1 MNQTKTAF
9 QQLQSPRIWTVLLLG
24 FSSGLPA
31 VLTGST
37 LSAWFTESGISLM
50 AIGALT
56 LVGQPYVYKFLWAPF
71 MDRFIPPFLGRRR
84 GWMLIW
90 QLCLIATIAIMALL
104 TPQKHAGLMGMIA
117 LLIAFCS
124 ASQDTAINAYQTDV
138 LQQEERGIGSALMAN
153 GWRIGTIVSGAFALI
168 MAQRL
173 GWHMTYLIMAA
184 CMLVGLITTL
194 LCPATPNE
202 KHVQPVSLKDAV
214 IDPFKEFFSRHGAR
228 FAIILLAIIVFY
240 KLGDAFALS
249 LNTTFL
255 LRGMHFSLTDVGVAN
270 KMVGLAASIAGGLIG
285 GLIMLRI
292 SLLRALV
299 VFGILQAVSNLG
311 YMWLALAG
319 HNYSIFYGAV
329 AVEFFTSGLGTTAFL
344 AFIMSLCHPKFT
356 ATQFALLT
364 AVSAVGRVYI
374 GPAAAETVLHIGW
387 AGFFFA
393 SFWVGLIGLGLI
405 WFIQSRVK
413 PLPSGR

>member
-1 MNQTKTAF
+1 MPAIQNPL
-9 QQLQSPRIWTVLLLG
+9 QQLQSPRIWTVLFLG

-90 QLCLIATIAIMALL
+90 QLCLIITIAMMALL
-104 TPQKHAGLMGMIA
+104 TPQKHAGLMGMVA

-138 LQQEERGIGSALMAN
+138 LQQEERGMGAALMAN

-173 GWHMTYLIMAA
+173 GWHITYLIMAA

-202 KHVQPVSLKDAV
+202 KHVQPASLKDAV

-270 KMVGLAASIAGGLIG
+270 KMVGLAASISGGLIG

-292 SLLRALV
+292 SLLRALIL
-299 VFGILQAVSNLG
+299 FGILQAVSNLG

-319 HNYSIFYGAV
+319 HNYPLFYGAV

-364 AVSAVGRVYI
+364 AISAVGRVYI

-405 WFIQSRVK
+405 WFIRK
-413 PLPSGR
+413 NLM

>member
-1 MNQTKTAF
+1 
-9 QQLQSPRIWTVLLLG
+9 
-24 FSSGLPA
+24 
-31 VLTGST
+31 
-37 LSAWFTESGISLM
+37 M

-90 QLCLIATIAIMALL
+90 QLCLIVTIAMMAML

-138 LQQEERGIGSALMAN
+138 LQQEERGIGAALMAN

-173 GWHMTYLIMAA
+173 GWHITYLIMAA

-364 AVSAVGRVYI
+364 AISAVGRVYI

-405 WFIQSRVK
+405 WFIRTSLTQSAK
-413 PLPSGR
+413 NKADG

>member
-1 MNQTKTAF
+1 MNETKTAF
-9 QQLQSPRIWTVLLLG
+9 QQIQSPRIWTVLLLG

-50 AIGALT
+50 TIGALT

-71 MDRFIPPFLGRRR
+71 MDRFVPPFLGRRR
-84 GWMLIW
+84 SWMLIW
-90 QLCLIATIAIMALL
+90 QLCLILTIAAMALL

-138 LQQEERGIGSALMAN
+138 LQQEERGIGAALMAN
-153 GWRIGTIVSGAFALI
+153 GWRIGTIVSGAFSLI
-168 MAQRL
+168 MAQHL
-173 GWHMTYLIMAA
+173 GWHITYLIMAA

-299 VFGILQAVSNLG
+299 VFGIFQAVSNLG

-319 HNYSIFYGAV
+319 HNYSIFYGSI

-364 AVSAVGRVYI
+364 AISAVGRVYI

-405 WFIQSRVK
+405 WFIRK
-413 PLPSGR
+413 NLM

>member
-1 MNQTKTAF
+1 MNETKTAF
-9 QQLQSPRIWTVLLLG
+9 QQIQSPRIWTVLFLG

-71 MDRFIPPFLGRRR
+71 MDRFVPPFLGRRR

-90 QLCLIATIAIMALL
+90 QLCLILTIAAMALL
-104 TPQKHAGLMGMIA
+104 TPEKHAGLMGMIA

-138 LQQEERGIGSALMAN
+138 LQQEERGIGATLMAN

-168 MAQRL
+168 MAQHL
-173 GWHMTYLIMAA
+173 GWHITYLIMAA

-194 LCPATPNE
+194 LCPATLNE

-228 FAIILLAIIVFY
+228 FAVILLAIIVFY

-292 SLLRALV
+292 SLLRALIL
-299 VFGILQAVSNLG
+299 FGILQAVSNLG

-329 AVEFFTSGLGTTAFL
+329 ALEFFTSGLGTTAFL

-364 AVSAVGRVYI
+364 ATSAVGRVYI

-405 WFIQSRVK
+405 WFIRK
-413 PLPSGR
+413 NLM

>member
-1 MNQTKTAF
+1 MKETKAAL
-9 QQLQSPRIWTVLLLG
+9 QQIQSPRIWTVLFLG

-90 QLCLIATIAIMALL
+90 QLCLILTIAAMALL

-138 LQQEERGIGSALMAN
+138 LQQEERGIGAALMAN

-292 SLLRALV
+292 SLLHALV
-299 VFGILQAVSNLG
+299 LFGILQAVSNLG

-319 HNYSIFYGAV
+319 HNYPLFYGAV

-364 AVSAVGRVYI
+364 AISAVGRVYI

-405 WFIQSRVK
+405 WFIRKNLV
-413 PLPSGR
+413 

>member
-1 MNQTKTAF
+1 MKETKAAL
-9 QQLQSPRIWTVLLLG
+9 QQIQSPRIWTVLFLG

-56 LVGQPYVYKFLWAPF
+56 LVGQPYVYKFLWAPL

-90 QLCLIATIAIMALL
+90 QLCLILTIAAMALL
-104 TPQKHAGLMGMIA
+104 TPQKHAGLMGMVA

-138 LQQEERGIGSALMAN
+138 LQQEERGMGAALMAN

-168 MAQRL
+168 MAQSL

-214 IDPFKEFFSRHGAR
+214 IDPFKEFFTRHGAR

-299 VFGILQAVSNLG
+299 LFGILQAVSNLG

-319 HNYSIFYGAV
+319 HNYPLFYGAV

-364 AVSAVGRVYI
+364 AISAVGRVYI

-405 WFIQSRVK
+405 WFIRKNLV
-413 PLPSGR
+413 